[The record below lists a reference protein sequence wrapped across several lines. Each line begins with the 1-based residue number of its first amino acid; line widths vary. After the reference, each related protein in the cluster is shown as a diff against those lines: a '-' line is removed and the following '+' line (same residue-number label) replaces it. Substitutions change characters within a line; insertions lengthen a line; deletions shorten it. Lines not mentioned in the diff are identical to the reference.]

1 MLELEAKAAAAE
13 VVISVE
19 LQTALDQALA
29 PAQVLVIVPEESGL
43 LVDMPMLE
51 VQVAVVELDKLMVV
65 PIPWVMGMDLD
76 QVLAMAP
83 DMMIVVFMGGTRRR
97 LVVVTAMAEVMG
109 KLVDMATAE
118 VMDKGMGIVVT
129 VHQLP

>member
-19 LQTALDQALA
+19 LQTALDQAPA

-76 QVLAMAP
+76 QVLAMVP
-83 DMMIVVFMGGTRRR
+83 DVMIVVFMGGTRRR

-109 KLVDMATAE
+109 KLVDMATAK

-129 VHQLP
+129 VH

>member
-19 LQTALDQALA
+19 LQTALDQAPA

-76 QVLAMAP
+76 QVLAMVP

-109 KLVDMATAE
+109 KLVDMATAK

-129 VHQLP
+129 VH